1 MNPKVLLV
9 NHADGGG
16 GAAVAA
22 HRLHVA
28 LRRAGV
34 DSSMLVG
41 TKTSHDVWIS
51 QLRQW
56 RMVRRPI
63 RAVTDRLGLNE
74 LDGIGA
80 YTVGRRDDFEAADIV
95 HYHAIHGSWFSYP
108 VMPLLTRQKP
118 SVMTLHDMWA
128 FTGHCTFS
136 FECGRWQSG
145 CGHCPHPEAFPSIR
159 RDATAVEW
167 KFKDRVWSGSRLTIV
182 SPSEWLAALARR
194 SMLGRFP
201 VTVIPHGIDTE
212 VFRRIDPVAAR
223 TALRLPL
230 DDPIV
235 LFAASSVADRRKG
248 ADLVTS
254 TLKGLPEPLR
264 KRTTVALLGDGGPQ
278 MAAQLGETGCLVA
291 DLGYVA
297 SDRLKAVIYSAAD
310 VFVFPTRADNSP
322 LVVLESLAC
331 GTPVASFDVGG
342 VNELVHAGVTGLLAE
357 PEDVVD
363 LAVQLRRLLEDA
375 DLRGRLGDQARQT
388 VVREFPQD
396 LAADRHRQL
405 YAELLGE
412 AG

>member
-9 NHADGGG
+9 NHADLGG

-22 HRLHVA
+22 YRLHVA

-41 TKTSHDVWIS
+41 TKTSHDETIA

-56 RMVRRPI
+56 RIVRRPI
-63 RAVTDRLGLNE
+63 RVLTDRLGLNE

-80 YTVGRRDDFEAADIV
+80 YTVGRRDDFQNADVV

-108 VMPLLTRQKP
+108 VMPHLTRQRP
-118 SVMTLHDMWA
+118 SVMTLHDMWP
-128 FTGHCTFS
+128 FTGHCTFG
-136 FECGRWQSG
+136 FECDRWQSG
-145 CGHCPHPEAFPSIR
+145 CGHCPHPEAFPAIQ

-167 KFKDRVWSGSRLTIV
+167 RIKNRLWAGSRLTVV

-201 VTVIPHGIDTE
+201 VKVIPHGIDIE
-212 VFRRIDPVAAR
+212 VFGPRDPVAAR
-223 TALRLPL
+223 TALQLPVH
-230 DDPIV
+230 DPIV

-248 ADLVTS
+248 ADLVTG
-254 TLKGLPEPLR
+254 TLRALPESLR
-264 KRTTVALLGDGGPQ
+264 KRTTIVLMGDRGPH
-278 MAAQLGETGCLVA
+278 MAAQLGETGCEVA

-331 GTPVASFDVGG
+331 GTPVACFDVGG
-342 VNELVHAGVTGLLAE
+342 VNELVRHGETGLLAA

-363 LAVQLRRLLEDA
+363 LASHLCCLLEDP
-375 DLRGRLGDQARQT
+375 DLRARLGNQAREM
-388 VVREFPQD
+388 VVREYPQH
-396 LAADRHRQL
+396 LSADRHRRL
-405 YAELLGE
+405 YAELLSE
-412 AG
+412 AA